1 MAARSNEY
9 RKTLHHH
16 DGIDRLMA
24 AGVPIHQIEE
34 MLDEVEYEEARHL
47 RSEARG
53 LTLFG
58 CLLWI

>member
-9 RKTLHHH
+9 RKTLHHN

-24 AGVPIHQIEE
+24 AGVPIHRIEE

-47 RSEARG
+47 RNEARS
-53 LTLFG
+53 LNLFG
-58 CLLWI
+58 CLLWV